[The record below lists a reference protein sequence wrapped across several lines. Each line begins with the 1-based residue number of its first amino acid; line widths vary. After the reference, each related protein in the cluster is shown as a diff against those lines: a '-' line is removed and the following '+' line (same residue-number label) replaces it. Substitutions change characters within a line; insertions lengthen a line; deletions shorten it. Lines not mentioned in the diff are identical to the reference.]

1 MNTRMKSKSNYKPEH
16 VIILGGG
23 PGGLATGHEVSTKGG
38 KVTVLEKNDYVGG
51 LCRTIEDK
59 GYRFDLG
66 GHRWFSKNEDLNNWF
81 RHLMEGE
88 IVMVERISRIFHG
101 GKFFFYPI
109 RVTDIFKNTGP
120 ITIIHAGMAFMWTVI
135 MQSIRDTPIVTM
147 KQAYVSQFGTKLYD
161 MFFRV
166 YSEKVWGKPCEELS
180 ADWVSQRSKGLSV
193 WTTVRDALIG
203 SNNKVTSLIDEFM
216 YPQYGYMRIP
226 ERLAEDIESSGSDV
240 LLNSAVSKIHY
251 HGPNDFEVFFV
262 KDGQEQSTRG
272 NAVVS
277 TIPLGFLAQILVPEC
292 SEAVKTASNA
302 LEFRDLVTVN
312 VRIKRKQVSPDTW
325 LYIQDEEILFGR
337 FHEPKNWSL
346 DMVPD
351 DEHTSLVLECFCS
364 FGDEIWNLSD
374 EEISE
379 RCVRDLVEKLHFIKQ
394 DEYEGSTVI
403 RTRYCYPVYDLEYSG
418 KLEVINAY
426 IDSFEGL
433 HISGRGGIF
442 RYNNAD
448 HSVEM
453 GLMLGQKLLGYNID
467 HMAVN
472 TEDDYQ
478 EIIGENEAVRDKYI
492 FETPEE
498 FAARENKAAQ
508 AS

>member
-1 MNTRMKSKSNYKPEH
+1 MSYIPEH

-51 LCRTIEDK
+51 LCRTIEDE

-88 IVMVERISRIFHG
+88 IVLVERISRIYYNR
-101 GKFFFYPI
+101 KFFFYPI
-109 RVTDIFKNTGP
+109 RFTDIFKNTGP
-120 ITIIHAGMAFMWTVI
+120 FTIVYAGLAFFWSVA
-135 MQSIRDTPIVTM
+135 MQSIRKTPIVTM

-161 MFFRV
+161 MFFRM

-226 ERLAEDIESSGSDV
+226 ERLAEDIESSGSNV
-240 LLNSAVSKIHY
+240 LLGAAVSKIHY
-251 HGPNDFEVFFV
+251 HGPNDFEVFYV
-262 KDGQEQSTRG
+262 KEGQEQSVRG

-277 TIPLGFLAQILVPEC
+277 TIPLGFLAQILIPEC
-292 SEAVKTASNA
+292 SEAVKTAANA

-325 LYIQDEEILFGR
+325 LYIQDSDILFGR
-337 FHEPKNWSL
+337 FHEPKNWSI

-364 FGDEIWNLSD
+364 AGDEIWNMSD
-374 EEISE
+374 DEIAE
-379 RCVRDLVEKLHFIKQ
+379 RCVRDLVDKLQFIKQ
-394 DEYEGSTVI
+394 EEYEGATIV
-403 RTRYCYPVYDLEYSG
+403 RTRYCYPVYDLEYAG
-418 KLEVINAY
+418 KLEVINEY
-426 IDSFEGL
+426 IASFEGL
-433 HISGRGGIF
+433 NISGRGGIF

-448 HSVEM
+448 HSIEM
-453 GLMLGQKLLGYNID
+453 GLMLGQKLLGYDID

-478 EIIGENEAVRDKYI
+478 EVIGENEAKRDKYI
-492 FETPEE
+492 FELPEE
-498 FAARENKAAQ
+498 FAARVEQVAQ
-508 AS
+508 KSEA